1 MFPTELRQHEVPFSG
16 SIRPIQTSDL
26 SLLKPILET
35 WIRDS
40 ETHELLTEELESTL
54 QAMEES
60 ISGKNDRTY
69 FVAVTQDG
77 NVVGSMGMRTP
88 DPRLLQYVTTGKPIE
103 LVNAFVSKDYR
114 RQGTGQALVHTIEK
128 EAKQKG
134 YTELIMDSGPRYKF
148 TG

>member
-1 MFPTELRQHEVPFSG
+1 
-16 SIRPIQTSDL
+16 
-26 SLLKPILET
+26 
-35 WIRDS
+35 
-40 ETHELLTEELESTL
+40 
-54 QAMEES
+54 MEES